1 MSIIPI
7 PILIPFEESER
18 DRWWESLTIE
28 EKKRI
33 IEEECDADEQDFL
46 REWDGTHYMKY
57 LDQDREGLAT
67 FWYWF
72 RTAFNCLAIFLA
84 FAFYFAFIIGF
95 VYFMVE
101 RFPMIHWDAPWYF
114 PKMLGLI
121 GCGIVLTTILA
132 LIGLHAVYKFI
143 EWIKYKV
150 KF

>member
-1 MSIIPI
+1 MFF
-7 PILIPFEESER
+7 LINLGKTDY
-18 DRWWESLTIE
+18 DRYWESLTTE

-46 REWDGTHYMKY
+46 RQWDGTRYMKY

-72 RTAFNCLAIFLA
+72 RTAFNCLAIFLD
-84 FAFYFAFIIGF
+84 FAFYFAVIIGLA
-95 VYFMVE
+95 YLMVE
-101 RFPMIHWDAPWYF
+101 HSPMISRDVPWYLL
-114 PKMLGLI
+114 KMLGLI
-121 GCGIVLTTILA
+121 GCGIVLTTIPA
-132 LIGLHAVYKFI
+132 LIGLHAAYKFS